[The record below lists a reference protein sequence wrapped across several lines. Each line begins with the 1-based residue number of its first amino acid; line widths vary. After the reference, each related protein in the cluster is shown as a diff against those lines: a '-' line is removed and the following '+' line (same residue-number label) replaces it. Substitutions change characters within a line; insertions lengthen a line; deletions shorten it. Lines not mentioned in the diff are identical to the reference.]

1 MNTYFKAVQG
11 VLDEVFREEQQALE
25 NNAFEIKTRIEK
37 GGIIQLFGC
46 GHSHLLAE
54 EGYYR
59 AGSLIPVQPI
69 FVESLM
75 LHKGALRSS
84 DFEKDPTFFQTFKD
98 ELDIREHDVV
108 IIISNSG
115 RNPVP
120 IDMAHFARK
129 AGAYTVS
136 IQSLHY
142 NELDHPSR
150 HESGSR
156 LEAVVDDK
164 LNTHV
169 PVGDGLLTE
178 GGLRFGPGS
187 SVAANALLHGTF
199 SRVVEMMIAEGQE
212 PPVFRSGN
220 VDGNKDYNAKMIEKY
235 GKRIQF

>member
-1 MNTYFKAVQG
+1 MDK
-11 VLDEVFREEQQALE
+11 VFREEQQTLE
-25 NNAFEIKTRIEK
+25 KIASEIKSRIEK
-37 GGIIQLFGC
+37 GGIIQMFGC

-84 DFEKDPTFFQTFKD
+84 DYEKDPTFFQTFKD
-98 ELDIREHDVV
+98 GLDIREHDVV

-120 IDMAHFARK
+120 IDVAHFANK

-136 IQSLHY
+136 IQSLYY
-142 NELDHPSR
+142 NELDHPTR

-156 LEAVVDDK
+156 LEGVVNDK
-164 LNTHV
+164 LDTHV
-169 PVGDGLLTE
+169 PVGDGLLTS
-178 GGLRFGPGS
+178 GDLRFGPGS
-187 SVAANALLHGTF
+187 SIVANMLLHGTF
-199 SRVVEMMIAEGQE
+199 SRVVEMMLAQGQE
-212 PPVFRSGN
+212 PPVFKSGN
-220 VDGNKDYNAKMIEKY
+220 VDGNKAHNDKMIEQY
-235 GKRIQF
+235 GDRIQF